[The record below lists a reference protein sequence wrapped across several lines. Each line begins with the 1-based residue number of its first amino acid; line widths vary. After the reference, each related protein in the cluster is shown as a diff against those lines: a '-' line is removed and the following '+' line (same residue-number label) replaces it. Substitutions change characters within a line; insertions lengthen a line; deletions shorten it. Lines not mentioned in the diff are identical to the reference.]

1 MIQSALYRRQLLDE
15 KSVTTFTFTMADIYK
30 QSREQEAVIEII
42 DCTQSIVA
50 TTSTCTSDTN

>member
-15 KSVTTFTFTMADIYK
+15 RSMTAFTFTMAGIYK
-30 QSREQEAVIEII
+30 QIREQEAGIEII

-50 TTSTCTSDTN
+50 TTSTCTSGTN